1 MAVVLEEAADVLG
14 ISVKDTERQAL
25 RALLEK
31 ELRSIRIELF
41 SICQK
46 YGVSSWEGINELIV
60 EDKIEEGKILDDFQ
74 RVDHLTATEAYL
86 LFIADSIPTI
96 RVLCLLT
103 YRPAYVHP
111 FGEGTYHTRMALNHL
126 STEHSIE
133 MAQAMLATERLP
145 LALQALIVRKAE
157 GNPLFVEEVVESLQ
171 EVSPLRRTEGGY
183 VLAKR
188 LEEIVVPDTI
198 QDIIMVRI
206 DRLEEEPKRT
216 LQLASVIGREF
227 TRRLLD
233 RLAEIQ
239 AQTDEFLRE
248 LKTIELIYEKSI
260 FPKLAYMFK
269 YALTHEMAYNSLLV
283 QRRKELHRL
292 IAWAIEGLYADR
304 LADQFEVLAYPLH
317 ERRGMG
323 QGPRVSPEGGKEGG
337 PGLRHSRGGCPL

>member
-1 MAVVLEEAADVLG
+1 
-14 ISVKDTERQAL
+14 
-25 RALLEK
+25 
-31 ELRSIRIELF
+31 
-41 SICQK
+41 
-46 YGVSSWEGINELIV
+46 
-60 EDKIEEGKILDDFQ
+60 
-74 RVDHLTATEAYL
+74 
-86 LFIADSIPTI
+86 
-96 RVLCLLT
+96 
-103 YRPAYVHP
+103 
-111 FGEGTYHTRMALNHL
+111 
-126 STEHSIE
+126 
-133 MAQAMLATERLP
+133 
-145 LALQALIVRKAE
+145 
-157 GNPLFVEEVVESLQ
+157 VVESLQ